1 MQVMKL
7 STSTMY
13 EAGIE
18 RKYPLQI
25 RTQNFFKIF
34 KNMNISF
41 YDSDSSSDNSNTQD
55 TMILPR
61 LNLSRLFG

>member
-13 EAGIE
+13 KAGIE
-18 RKYPLQI
+18 RKCPLQI
-25 RTQNFFKIF
+25 RTQIFFKIF

-41 YDSDSSSDNSNTQD
+41 YDSDSSSDNSD
-55 TMILPR
+55 T
-61 LNLSRLFG
+61 